1 MRGEASYA
9 SPYFFF
15 KDPQMKNENKFQA
28 DTVKEIRER
37 LPGSIVTKMDAN
49 YIQGIPDIL
58 VLYKDR
64 WATLEFKRSEE
75 DYKKSLS
82 RNPNQP
88 YYVEKMNGMS
98 YSAFIFPE
106 NKEEILDEMERSFKS
121 KRNPRTIQSK

>member
-1 MRGEASYA
+1 
-9 SPYFFF
+9 
-15 KDPQMKNENKFQA
+15 MKNENKFQA